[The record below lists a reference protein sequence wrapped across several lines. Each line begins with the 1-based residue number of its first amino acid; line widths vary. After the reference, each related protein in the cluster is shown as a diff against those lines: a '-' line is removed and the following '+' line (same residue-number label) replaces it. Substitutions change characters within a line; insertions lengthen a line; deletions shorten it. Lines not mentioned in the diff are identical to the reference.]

1 MSPQLWLGWT
11 GNTARISPYA
21 PAFSGVLTGLASVLI
36 FRSFSSYVIEC
47 YKAYG
52 ASAMAT
58 LVIWRSLFAAGL
70 PLAVAPMVRSV
81 RLGWHCLNRLLVRVW
96 LVDG

>member
-1 MSPQLWLGWT
+1 M
-11 GNTARISPYA
+11 
-21 PAFSGVLTGLASVLI
+21 LI

-58 LVIWRSLFAAGL
+58 LVIWRSVFAAGL

-81 RLGWHCLNRLLVRVW
+81 RFDSLIFGLLVCA
-96 LVDG
+96 